1 MTEAGRA
8 GLSVD
13 CDEVVELVTDYL
25 EGVLD
30 EAARAEVEAHLAL
43 CPGCEEYL
51 RQMRVTIDA
60 LGHVPPETLSEGAR
74 SALLQAFRERAPS
87 DHGGRTPPS
96 EP

>member
-1 MTEAGRA
+1 MTEAGRP

-13 CDEVVELVTDYL
+13 CDEVVELVTGYL

-30 EAARAEVEAHLAL
+30 TATRTEVEAHLAL

-51 RQMRVTIDA
+51 RQMRATIDA
-60 LGHVPPETLSEGAR
+60 LGHVPPETLSVGAR
-74 SALLQAFRERAPS
+74 SALLQAFRHRAPS

-96 EP
+96 AP